1 MRLSEVV
8 GKNYGDYW
16 HSKHRY
22 RVLKGGKASKKS
34 TTTAL
39 GFITNLMRYPGANL
53 LVVRAVADTHR
64 NSTFAQ
70 LKWAQERLGVAD
82 LWENNVSPMQMT
94 YRPNGNKII
103 FRGFDDV
110 YKLASTTVDKGYL
123 CWVWI
128 EEAFEIVNE
137 DDFIRLDTSVPRGQI
152 PDNLWKQT
160 TLTFNP
166 WSSKH
171 WLKRRFF
178 DVPADNVYTQT
189 TTFRDNE
196 FLDDNDRAVFEEMR
210 KNNPRLFDVA
220 GNGNW
225 GIMEGLVFNNWEEL
239 SFDKNNIGGDE
250 AWKYRAQFGLDFG
263 FSNDPTAF
271 IALKVNPIDKI
282 AFIFDE
288 HSEKGML
295 NDDIVRMI
303 RNKGYV
309 KERIV
314 ADCAEPRTMAELYR
328 LGITRVT
335 ESHKGGDSVR
345 SGINT
350 VAGYKLYVH
359 PDCKNTIEELSAYAW
374 AKDRY
379 GNSLDKP
386 EDKNNHL
393 MDALRYSF
401 KDIEYFHPEKPE
413 RKRYIR
419 SDTITPEDMKGG
431 WS

>member
-1 MRLSEVV
+1 MKLSEIV
-8 GKNYGDYW
+8 GKGYGDYW

-39 GFITNLMRYPGANL
+39 GYVLNLMRYPGANL

-70 LKWAQERLGVAD
+70 LRWAQERLGVAD
-82 LWENNVSPMQMT
+82 LWENNVSPMQMI
-94 YRPNGNKII
+94 YKANGNKII

-110 YKLASTTVDKGYL
+110 YKLASTTVDKGHL

-137 DDFIRLDTSVPRGQI
+137 EDFIKLDTSVPRGKV
-152 PDNLWKQT
+152 PDHLWKQT
-160 TLTFNP
+160 TITFNP
-166 WSSKH
+166 WSEKH
-171 WLKRRFF
+171 WLKKRFF
-178 DVPADNVYTQT
+178 DNFADNVYTQT

-196 FLDDNDRAVFEEMR
+196 FLDENDRKVFEDMR
-210 KNNPRLFDVA
+210 KSNPRLFDVA

-225 GIMEGLVFNNWEEL
+225 GVMEGLVFSNWEEL
-239 SFDKNNIGGDE
+239 AFDKNNIGGEDK
-250 AWKYRAQFGLDFG
+250 WKYRAQFGLDYG

-271 IALKVNPIDKI
+271 IALSVNPIDKV

-288 HSEKGML
+288 HTEKGML
-295 NDDIVRMI
+295 TSDIARMI
-303 RNKGYV
+303 TTKGYS

-314 ADCAEPRTMAELYR
+314 ADCADPRTSEELAR
-328 LGITRVT
+328 KGLTRITP
-335 ESHKGGDSVR
+335 SLKGSDSIR

-350 VAGYKLYVH
+350 VCEYKLYVH
-359 PDCKNTIEELSAYAW
+359 PDCKNTIAELSAYAW
-374 AKDRY
+374 AKDKY
-379 GNSLDKP
+379 GNQLDKP

-401 KDIEYFHPEKPE
+401 KGIEYFHPEKPV
-413 RKRYIR
+413 KKKYIR
-419 SDTITPEDMKGG
+419 SETITADDMKGG